1 VNENNTTSTNPLPTG
16 QPTTTSDA
24 GSRKVIQGTAR
35 TKKKSELQKAAG
47 SFVSSDIRSVGSYA
61 LSSIVIPAIKNTIVS
76 VIKDGIEMLFFGEA
90 KRSSSSS
97 TGARVPGAFVDY
109 SSRFSDRRDDRGYE
123 NTRRADYDYTDI
135 VFDKQEQAE
144 AVIDAMSDTLARYGF
159 VTILDLFEFAGLT
172 APPYTKTRYGW
183 DSIRYAEV
191 RRTRDGLYYID
202 LPRPRPRD

>member
-1 VNENNTTSTNPLPTG
+1 MNENNTTPTNPLPTG
-16 QPTTTSDA
+16 QPTTTSDD

-61 LSSIVIPAIKNTIVS
+61 LSNIVIPAIKNTIVS
-76 VIKDGIEMLFFGEA
+76 VIKDGIEMLFFGET

-109 SSRFSDRRDDRGYE
+109 SSRFSDRRDDRRYE
-123 NTRRADYDYTDI
+123 DTRRADYDYTDI
-135 VFDKQEQAE
+135 VFEKQEQAE
-144 AVIDAMSDTLARYGF
+144 AVIDAMSDTLARYRF

-191 RRTRDGLYYID
+191 RRNRDGEYYID
-202 LPRPRPRD
+202 LPRPHPRD